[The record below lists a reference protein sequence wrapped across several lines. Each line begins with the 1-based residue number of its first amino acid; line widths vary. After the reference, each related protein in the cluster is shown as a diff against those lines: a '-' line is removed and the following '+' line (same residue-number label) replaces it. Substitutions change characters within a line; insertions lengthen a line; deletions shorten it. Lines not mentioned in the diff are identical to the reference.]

1 MTMALYW
8 LIAMVI
14 LIVFECISLGLTTI
28 WFAAGALAAAI
39 AAALGANMVVQ
50 GVVFVIITTILLV
63 FTRPWAMK
71 YLNNRVVK
79 TNADSMVGKTGI
91 VSIDVDNLKEE
102 GQIQIKGSYWT
113 ARSLDNQVIEKGAK
127 VVVKEINGVI
137 CTVEKV

>member
-8 LIAMVI
+8 LVAMVV
-14 LIVFECISLGLTTI
+14 LIIVECISLGLTTI
-28 WFAAGALAAAI
+28 WFAAGALVAAI
-39 AAALGANMVVQ
+39 AAALGANLVVQ
-50 GVVFVIITTILLV
+50 GVVFVIVTAILLI

-91 VSIDVDNLKEE
+91 VTIDIDNLKEE
-102 GQIQIKGSYWT
+102 GQVQLKGSYWT
-113 ARSLDNQVIEKGAK
+113 ARSTDDQVIEKGAK
-127 VVVKEINGVI
+127 VVVKEINGVV